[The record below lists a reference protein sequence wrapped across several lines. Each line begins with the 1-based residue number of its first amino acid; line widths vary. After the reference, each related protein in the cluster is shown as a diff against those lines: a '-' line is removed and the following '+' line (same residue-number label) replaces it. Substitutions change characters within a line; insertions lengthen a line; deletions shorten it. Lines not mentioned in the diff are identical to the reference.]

1 MADITQPKEFFEVL
15 VPSKFKAE
23 KAVGVNCVVQMNIA
37 GPNGGDWLI
46 TIKDQKLETKMGVNP
61 AANVTV
67 KMKDEDLV
75 KMANG
80 KLSPVSAYMTGKLSF
95 KGDMGLGM
103 KLQKL
108 GIM

>member
-1 MADITQPKEFFEVL
+1 MSEVTTPKEFFEKL
-15 VPSKFKAE
+15 LPSRFKAD
-23 KAVGVNCVVQMNIA
+23 KAVGLSCVVQMNIT

-46 TIKDQKLETKMGVNP
+46 IIRDQKLETKQGVDP

-80 KLSPVSAYMTGKLSF
+80 KLNPVTAYTTGKLSF
-95 KGDMGLGM
+95 KGDIGIAM

-108 GIM
+108 GIL